1 MLVAEE
7 EGAEQG
13 VNFPQVIMLKKA
25 WFQDIHMCTLVPWI
39 STRLLSKKFINFLTP
54 QSRILVFQTSSL
66 ELLNKKLEKSKL
78 HLQITF

>member
-1 MLVAEE
+1 
-7 EGAEQG
+7 
-13 VNFPQVIMLKKA
+13 
-25 WFQDIHMCTLVPWI
+25 MCTLVPWI